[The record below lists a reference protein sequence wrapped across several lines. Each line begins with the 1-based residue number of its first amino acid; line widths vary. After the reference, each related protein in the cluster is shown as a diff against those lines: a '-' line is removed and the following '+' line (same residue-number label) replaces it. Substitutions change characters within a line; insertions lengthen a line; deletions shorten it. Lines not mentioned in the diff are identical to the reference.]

1 MERPE
6 YFFVYGTLLA
16 EAGHPMSAPLAEAAD
31 EVGRG
36 SIQARIYI
44 IHEED
49 AQGPNSYPGA
59 VPSPFPEDQV
69 HGVLYRVHTP
79 EPMFSIFDD

>member
-16 EAGHPMSAPLAEAAD
+16 EAGHPMSEPLGAAAT

-36 SIQARIYI
+36 SIQERLYI

-59 VPSPFPEDQV
+59 VPSPLSEDSRAWRPLS
-69 HGVLYRVHTP
+69 GPYP
-79 EPMFSIFDD
+79 

>member
-36 SIQARIYI
+36 SIQARLYI

-49 AQGPNSYPGA
+49 A
-59 VPSPFPEDQV
+59 
-69 HGVLYRVHTP
+69 
-79 EPMFSIFDD
+79 